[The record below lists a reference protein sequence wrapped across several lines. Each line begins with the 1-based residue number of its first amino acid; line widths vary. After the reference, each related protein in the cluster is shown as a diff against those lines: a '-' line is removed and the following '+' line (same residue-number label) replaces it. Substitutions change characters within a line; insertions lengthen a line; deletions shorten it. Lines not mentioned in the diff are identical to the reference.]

1 MSARRARLYDLLA
14 LLVMVLVVALDQW
27 TKALVVSY
35 LSPPDSG
42 RVVPLLGE
50 YLSLYYTRNS
60 GAAFGLFANSVVLAG
75 LIAVAVAVVITLYL
89 RGLNSGPLSYK
100 LVFGLIIGG
109 AVGNLIDRVRHGG
122 YVVDFILFRIPQIGF
137 RFAVFN
143 LADSAITVGV
153 ILLLLLM
160 VTGALPRTSGSAEQS
175 PRRGTTEVEIE
186 RAPTEQTATSPTLR
200 PGQPPA
206 NSHR

>member
-14 LLVMVLVVALDQW
+14 LLVMVLIVALDQW

-160 VTGALPRTSGSAEQS
+160 VVGALPRTSGSGEQS
-175 PRRGTTEVEIE
+175 PARGATEAEIE
-186 RAPTEQTATSPTLR
+186 RAPTEQAATSPTLR